1 MSSPEPNSSSQTNS
15 SPAAAPEPARAEHAG
30 KARAGDNLDPAEVK
44 RFADLAATWWDTE
57 GEFKPLHEIGPARL
71 SFIRDAIVRH
81 FGREPGGLRPLKGLR
96 ILDVGCGG
104 GLICEPLA
112 RMGGEVTGID
122 PGEETIAAASA
133 HALQQGLS
141 IDYRATTIEA
151 VGAGGET
158 FDVVTCLEVLEH
170 VPDPKAFL
178 ANCAMAVRPGGLLI
192 TSTLNR
198 TMKSYALAIV
208 AAEYVLRWL
217 PRGTHD
223 WNKFL
228 STDEVAEALAAAGL
242 EDARFEGIVF
252 DPLSG
257 QWRRDGDTDVNY
269 MASAARPS

>member
-1 MSSPEPNSSSQTNS
+1 MSRPEPDTSNQRSADQ
-15 SPAAAPEPARAEHAG
+15 AAAGEQPAGQRH
-30 KARAGDNLDPAEVK
+30 GDNVNQAEVR
-44 RFADLAATWWDTE
+44 RFADLAAKWWDTE

-81 FGREPGGLRPLKGLR
+81 FNRDAGGLRPFKGLR

-133 HALQQGLS
+133 HGRQQGLA

-178 ANCAMAVRPGGLLI
+178 SNCALAVKPGGLLI

-228 STDEVAEALAAAGL
+228 TTEEVAEALAAAGL
-242 EDARFEGIVF
+242 EETRFEGIVF
-252 DPLSG
+252 DPLG
-257 QWRRDGDTDVNY
+257 GRWRRDGDTDVNY
-269 MASAARPS
+269 MASAAKPG

>member
-1 MSSPEPNSSSQTNS
+1 MSSPEPNTFSQPNSSQT
-15 SPAAAPEPARAEHAG
+15 AAPEPTG
-30 KARAGDNLDPAEVK
+30 KGRAGDNVDPAEVK

-71 SFIRDAIVRH
+71 SFIRDAVVRH
-81 FGREPGGLRPLKGLR
+81 FEREAGGLRPLKGLR

-112 RMGGEVTGID
+112 RMGADVAGID

-133 HALQQGLS
+133 HAQQQGLS

-170 VPDPKAFL
+170 VPHPKAFL

-228 STDEVAEALAAAGL
+228 TTQEVADALSDAGL

-252 DPLSG
+252 DPLRG

-269 MASAARPS
+269 MASAAKPT